1 MKKKPTTLTRLSR
14 NYLRPTRPVRVRRR
28 SQWWR
33 WLLFGGIGIILILGW
48 TWKGVYVDALRIR
61 KADITNNLNTV
72 KGSQKHLKHQLITV
86 RSFSR
91 IDKLAREQLH
101 MQYANQEQRI
111 LVVPGIEIESRAQK
125 VATTDQLVAA
135 VQ

>member
-1 MKKKPTTLTRLSR
+1 MKKKPITLTRLSR
-14 NYLRPTRPVRVRRR
+14 NYHRPLRPVRVRRR
-28 SQWWR
+28 SRLWR
-33 WLLFGGIGIILILGW
+33 WLLIGGIGIILILSW

-61 KADITNNLNTV
+61 KADLTNELNTV
-72 KGSQKHLKHQLITV
+72 RGSQKHLKHQLITL

-91 IDKLAREQLH
+91 IDKLAREQLQ

-111 LVVPGIEIESRAQK
+111 LVVPGIDIESSTQK
-125 VATTDQLVAA
+125 ATITDRLVAS